1 MILEKLTT
9 LFMFILI
16 IAISLGCGYY
26 AGYTRGSANE
36 KLNNIRI
43 NASDRNYSIVDFY
56 YNLENS
62 DTSKLINISIKDRIK
77 TWIQKHVRK
86 Q

>member
-1 MILEKLTT
+1 
-9 LFMFILI
+9 MFIVVN
-16 IAISLGCGYY
+16 AISLGCGYY

-36 KLNNIRI
+36 KHSNIRR

-56 YNLENS
+56 CNLDNS
-62 DTSKLINISIKDRIK
+62 DTSKSINISIKDRVT